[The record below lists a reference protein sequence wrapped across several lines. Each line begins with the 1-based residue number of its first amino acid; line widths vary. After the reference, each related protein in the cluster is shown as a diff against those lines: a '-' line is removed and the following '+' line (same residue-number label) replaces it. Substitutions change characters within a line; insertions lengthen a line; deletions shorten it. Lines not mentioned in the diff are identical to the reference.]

1 MVTPLRK
8 FIRQFVGVVAAAL
21 VPVLIVA
28 FLTDTV
34 HARGSPRRAAAGR
47 GVGRAAHD
55 LNVDPPMSF
64 DARQATLM

>member
-28 FLTDTV
+28 FLTMPFTLGG
-34 HARGSPRRAAAGR
+34 HPGEPRPAEAL
-47 GVGRAAHD
+47 VGQH
-55 LNVDPPMSF
+55 M
-64 DARQATLM
+64 T